1 MLSKMDHEESVNS
14 YAQLAQAL
22 AQATATKNR
31 WSRHRGYPPEIL
43 MFRKGTRNPASVMN
57 DEERAAHEMALRPHA
72 EGLRFRAELECR
84 ERARR
89 ASAAVDNDQTLCRAL
104 NSHSRPTCGQYS
116 APEWVMLWK
125 RRGEAADPWEG
136 SMQVIV
142 QESDMV
148 IWVTKG
154 SKLYRAAPEHVIPLS
169 AVEEWSQQMQ
179 STSNSM
185 PTQVIPQHG
194 GVQYHNVTPM
204 TVPDA
209 IPPSNQ
215 LSINPERPSAIES
228 SEINSDPEPEAAPE
242 RLVSTQ
248 SADSPIGHHPEPPEW
263 F

>member
-1 MLSKMDHEESVNS
+1 
-14 YAQLAQAL
+14 
-22 AQATATKNR
+22 
-31 WSRHRGYPPEIL
+31 
-43 MFRKGTRNPASVMN
+43 MN

-89 ASAAVDNDQTLCRAL
+89 AFAAVDNDQTLCRAL

-125 RRGEAADPWEG
+125 RRGEATDPWEG
-136 SMQVIV
+136 PMQVIV
-142 QESDMV
+142 QESDKV
-148 IWVTKG
+148 IWVTF
-154 SKLYRAAPEHVIPLS
+154 SYRAAPEHVRPLS

-209 IPPSNQ
+209 IPPSNP
-215 LSINPERPSAIES
+215 LPINPERPSAIES
-228 SEINSDPEPEAAPE
+228 SEINSDPDE

-248 SADSPIGHHPEPPEW
+248 PADSPIGHHPEPPEW

>member
-1 MLSKMDHEESVNS
+1 MMLSKMDHEESVNS

-72 EGLRFRAELECR
+72 EGLRFCAELECR

-89 ASAAVDNDQTLCRAL
+89 AFAAVDNDQTLCRAL

-125 RRGEAADPWEG
+125 RRGEATDPWEG
-136 SMQVIV
+136 PMQVIV
-142 QESDMV
+142 QESDKV
-148 IWVTKG
+148 IWVTF
-154 SKLYRAAPEHVIPLS
+154 SYRAAPEHARPLS

-215 LSINPERPSAIES
+215 LPINPERPSAIES
-228 SEINSDPEPEAAPE
+228 SEINSDPDE

-248 SADSPIGHHPEPPEW
+248 PADSPIGHHPEPPEW